1 MCYLCYAQRSPIC
14 CALSLPLAGCQ
25 SGDGTIG
32 NRKKFNKVPESA
44 FLIPRRTPTLEA
56 FLPAP
61 LYLFIYFSFLEANTN
76 LCLYGKKKRTAN
88 PRPARHQSG
97 SYAAK
102 LPRYRCIVSDSIR
115 ISSRPH
121 FSHYNSRRN
130 RLWGPTMPSRKLL
143 PSVVDRTG
151 SHLHGGLDN
160 PAQLADHE

>member
-76 LCLYGKKKRTAN
+76 LCPYGKKNAQPILVPHDIKAAAT
-88 PRPARHQSG
+88 RPNCRA
-97 SYAAK
+97 
-102 LPRYRCIVSDSIR
+102 IVVSFLIR
-115 ISSRPH
+115 SES
-121 FSHYNSRRN
+121 
-130 RLWGPTMPSRKLL
+130 LQGPTFHITTAAEIDFEARQC
-143 PSVVDRTG
+143 
-151 SHLHGGLDN
+151 LHAN
-160 PAQLADHE
+160 SCQVW

>member
-76 LCLYGKKKRTAN
+76 LCLYGKNAQPILSPHDIKAAATWANCRAIVVSFLIQSESLQAPTFHITTAAEIDFE
-88 PRPARHQSG
+88 ARQCLR
-97 SYAAK
+97 A
-102 LPRYRCIVSDSIR
+102 
-115 ISSRPH
+115 
-121 FSHYNSRRN
+121 NSCHV
-130 RLWGPTMPSRKLL
+130 W
-143 PSVVDRTG
+143 
-151 SHLHGGLDN
+151 
-160 PAQLADHE
+160 